1 VTRAVAGREIGGAL
15 ELGSVV
21 TPRFPSGRRT
31 LRIDAIHPTQD
42 GRYVVCAPGCLFT
55 EAGT

>member
-1 VTRAVAGREIGGAL
+1 VVGREIGGV
-15 ELGSVV
+15 LGLGNVV
-21 TPRFPSGRRT
+21 TLQFPSGRRT

>member
-1 VTRAVAGREIGGAL
+1 VVGREIGGVL
-15 ELGSVV
+15 GLGSVV
-21 TPRFPSGRRT
+21 TLQFPSGRRT